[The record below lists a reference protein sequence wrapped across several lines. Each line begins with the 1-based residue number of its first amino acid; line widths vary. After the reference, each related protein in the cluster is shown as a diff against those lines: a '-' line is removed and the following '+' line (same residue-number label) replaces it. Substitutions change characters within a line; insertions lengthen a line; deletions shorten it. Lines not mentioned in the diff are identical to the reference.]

1 MEARQVASR
10 TASNSLI
17 LSLSVAGS
25 WGFAFVGQVALRRVL
40 GDERLGVVSFVESVA
55 TLAVVFISLGVDTY
69 IRRHVALDADHAR
82 TFARPLERLRLGAGL
97 TIAVVVTAAFAV
109 SGAPGDEVVLA
120 ALWAAGQ
127 IALLLGQ
134 TSVAYL
140 HAVQE
145 VRGVAWAGVAVKA
158 LWLAVAL
165 SVLQSSVAL
174 WAAPTALAV
183 SESVRWWWARRLFRT
198 HIGEPDSA
206 HLSTALTVVGKS
218 MPYYLDGL
226 NITFN
231 RYIVPALLGALA
243 TTTESGYYSTA
254 ALLMTLPFFF
264 LPVVTWVVPPMFA
277 RMQAMGR
284 DQLWLAAR
292 RLALSIAPLGVVVAG
307 GMVAFSRLAM
317 TLVNGESF
325 TPAVASFAILSVTFP
340 FTFISVVLSAS
351 LVADGRG
358 WAVTRLNFV
367 TFVGMTASAAMA
379 MSLAG
384 TGRGE
389 ASAAGTT
396 AVVAW
401 EIVTLGWFW
410 WLCRLGRPPVRTLT
424 VIAVGLAAVAVLLF
438 AELRSGDQW
447 PLRIVAWSV
456 LGVLLPLTLSPVLRE
471 GRSLL
476 ADRGQAAL

>member
-10 TASNSLI
+10 TAGNSLI

-40 GDERLGVVSFVESVA
+40 GDERLGIVSFVESVA

-69 IRRHVALDADHAR
+69 VRREVALDADHAR
-82 TFARPLERLRLGAGL
+82 SFARPLERVRLGIGMLIAGL
-97 TIAVVVTAAFAV
+97 VTGGFALA
-109 SGAPGDEVVLA
+109 GAPGDEVVLA

-127 IALLLGQ
+127 VALLLGQ

-174 WAAPTALAV
+174 WAAPLALAV
-183 SESVRWWWARRLFRT
+183 SETARLWWARRLFRT
-198 HIGEPDSA
+198 HIGEPA
-206 HLSTALTVVGKS
+206 AAPLSTARMIVGRS

-226 NITFN
+226 NVTFN

-277 RMQAMGR
+277 RMHAMGR

-307 GMVAFSRLAM
+307 GMIAFSRLAM
-317 TLVNGESF
+317 TVVNGDSF

-340 FTFISVVLSAS
+340 FTFISVVLSSS

-367 TFVGMTASAAMA
+367 TFLGMTTSAATA
-379 MSLAG
+379 IALAG
-384 TGRGE
+384 SGRGD
-389 ASAAGTT
+389 AAAAGTA
-396 AVVAW
+396 AVVVW
-401 EIVTLGWFW
+401 EIITLAWFW
-410 WLCRLGRPPVRTLT
+410 WSCRLGRPPWRVFAT
-424 VIAVGLAAVAVLLF
+424 VVAGLGAVAALLF
-438 AELRSGDQW
+438 AELHSGDQW
-447 PLRIVAWSV
+447 PIRVASWAV
-456 LGVLLPLTLSPVLRE
+456 LAALAPITLLPVLRE

-476 ADRGQAAL
+476 ADRGQSAL